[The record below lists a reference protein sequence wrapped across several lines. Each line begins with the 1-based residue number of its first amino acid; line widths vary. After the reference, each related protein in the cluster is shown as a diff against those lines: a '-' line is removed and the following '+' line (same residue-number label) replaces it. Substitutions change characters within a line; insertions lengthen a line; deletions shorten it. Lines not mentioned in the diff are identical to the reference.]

1 MKKIKSFIFA
11 ICLSITLLVTSIF
24 YNIKLEELSSHLSE
38 TVNDITANLH
48 NEDFNSAS
56 ESAKKLEDEIKN
68 LEVFFASTGN
78 HQEIDNIEMSLAEL
92 KRYIEG
98 QQKYDALA
106 KSQVL
111 DFLFHHLPKNSRL
124 KTENIF

>member
-1 MKKIKSFIFA
+1 MRKIKSFIFA
-11 ICLSITLLVTSIF
+11 IGLSITLLVISIF
-24 YNIKLEELSSHLSE
+24 YNIKLEEVSSRLCE
-38 TVNDITANLH
+38 TVNNITVSLH
-48 NEDFNSAS
+48 NEDFISAS
-56 ESAKKLEDEIKN
+56 KNTKKLENKIKK

-98 QQKYDALA
+98 EQKYDALA

-111 DFLFHHLPKNSRL
+111 DFLFHHLPKNSLLRI
-124 KTENIF
+124 ENIF

>member
-1 MKKIKSFIFA
+1 MRKIKSFIFA
-11 ICLSITLLVTSIF
+11 IGLSITLLVIGIF
-24 YNIKLEELSSHLSE
+24 YNIKLEEVSSRLCE
-38 TVNDITANLH
+38 TVNNITASLH
-48 NEDFNSAS
+48 NEDFISAS
-56 ESAKKLEDEIKN
+56 KNTKKLENEIKK

-98 QQKYDALA
+98 EQKYDALA

-124 KTENIF
+124 RIENIF

>member
-1 MKKIKSFIFA
+1 MRSVGILTLGCKVNTYESEYIINLLKENNYEIKS
-11 ICLSITLLVTSIF
+11 
-24 YNIKLEELSSHLSE
+24 
-38 TVNDITANLH
+38 
-48 NEDFNSAS
+48 
-56 ESAKKLEDEIKN
+56 

-98 QQKYDALA
+98 HQKYDALA